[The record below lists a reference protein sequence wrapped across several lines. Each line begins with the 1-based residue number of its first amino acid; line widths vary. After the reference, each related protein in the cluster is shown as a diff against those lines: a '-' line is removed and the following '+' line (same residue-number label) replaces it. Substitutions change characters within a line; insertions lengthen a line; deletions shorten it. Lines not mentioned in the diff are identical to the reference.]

1 MSLINVSNEMGI
13 DKDGKVDKTNCDGNK
28 KAAVQAELNRVN
40 KLPTNSSY
48 ASHRIRVLNK
58 VLQLMSIKRTSSQ
71 DEELELLFAG
81 LSL

>member
-1 MSLINVSNEMGI
+1 MSLSNEMDI
-13 DKDGKVDKTNCDGNK
+13 DKNSEVDKTSCDGTK